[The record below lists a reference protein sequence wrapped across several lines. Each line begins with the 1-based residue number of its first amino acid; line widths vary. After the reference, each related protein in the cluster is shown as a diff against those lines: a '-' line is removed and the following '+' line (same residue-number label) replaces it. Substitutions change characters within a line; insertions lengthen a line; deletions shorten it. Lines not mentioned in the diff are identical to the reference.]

1 MELVILTQKCQ
12 LKEVE
17 VAYLDAGMEKTM
29 KSLLKLECSD
39 PKNRVAR
46 GSTVMT

>member
-1 MELVILTQKCQ
+1 MELVILTQIARQRK
-12 LKEVE
+12 LKLST
-17 VAYLDAGMEKTM
+17 LDVVMEKTM
-29 KSLLKLECSD
+29 KSLSKLECSD

>member
-12 LKEVE
+12 PKEVE

-39 PKNRVAR
+39 PKKQ
-46 GSTVMT
+46 GSTG